1 METPIINFEDTQ
13 IAFISKSDK
22 DLKRALWLFRML
34 KSPFLVKTGTSIIQ
48 FAIKVGFPV
57 NWIIKPTLYSHFVGG
72 TTLEECQPV
81 VETLNKYG
89 VKAILDYSVEGVQDE
104 MSIQETLQ
112 ETLNSIR
119 NSVGKPG
126 IPFAVF
132 KPSAFALASLF
143 EQSEAGKAPTGEL
156 ENEYYRFKSRINA
169 LCNEAHKL
177 NVRLMI
183 DAEDSW
189 YQHLVDD
196 TVDEMMV
203 RYNKE
208 KAIVF
213 NTLQMYRHDRLDFL
227 KRSVEKAKREGYFY
241 GVKFVR
247 GAYMEKERERAR
259 EKGYL
264 SPIHIDKAATDRAFD
279 DALDFSLDNIEKSVI
294 FCGSHNENSNRHFA
308 AAMMQRGLT
317 VNDDRCWFSQLYGMS
332 DNLSFNLAAAG
343 FNVAKY
349 VPYGPVKSVVPYL
362 SRRAEENTSVAGQ
375 TSRELNLIK
384 KELKRRAKQK

>member
-1 METPIINFEDTQ
+1 MEAPLINFEDTRV
-13 IAFISKSDK
+13 AFISKSTR
-22 DLKRALWLFRML
+22 DLKRALWLFRMI
-34 KSPFLVKTGTSIIQ
+34 KNPYLVKMGTGLIQ
-48 FAIKVGFPV
+48 VAIKLGLPV
-57 NWIIKPTLYSHFVGG
+57 NWIIKPTLYRHFVGG
-72 TTLEECQPV
+72 TTLQECLPV
-81 VETLNKYG
+81 VQSLNQHG

-104 MSIQETLQ
+104 ASIQQTLQ

-119 NSVGKPG
+119 NAAQNPG

-132 KPSAFALASLF
+132 KPSAFALSTLF
-143 EQSEAGKAPTGEL
+143 EQSEAGKAPVGAL
-156 ENEYYRFKSRINA
+156 EDEYYRFKSRINV
-169 LCNEAHKL
+169 LCNEAHAL

-196 TVDEMMV
+196 TVDEMMA

-213 NTLQMYRHDRLDFL
+213 NTLQMYRHDRLEFL
-227 KRSVEKAKREGYFY
+227 KRSLEKARVEGYYY

-247 GAYMEKERERAR
+247 GAYMEKERKRAL
-259 EKGYL
+259 EKGYE
-264 SPIHIDKAATDRAFD
+264 SPIHVNKAATDEAFD
-279 DALDFSLDNIEKSVI
+279 QALTVSLDHIDRVVI
-294 FCGSHNENSNRHFA
+294 FCGSHNENSNRYFA
-308 AAMMQRGLT
+308 TSIVERGLE
-317 VNDDRCWFSQLYGMS
+317 VNDNRCWFSQLYGMS

-384 KELKRRAKQK
+384 KELKRRKNQ

>member
-1 METPIINFEDTQ
+1 MEAPIINFEDTRV
-13 IAFISKSDK
+13 AFISKSNQG
-22 DLKRALWLFRML
+22 LKRALWLFRMI
-34 KSPFLVKTGTSIIQ
+34 KNPALVKIGTGMIQ
-48 FAIKVGFPV
+48 FAMKIGIPV
-57 NWIIKPTLYSHFVGG
+57 NWIIKPTLYRHFVGG

-81 VETLNKYG
+81 VENLNKYG

-104 MSIQETLQ
+104 ASIQETLQ
-112 ETLNSIR
+112 ETLNSIK
-119 NSVGKPG
+119 NAVGNPG

-132 KPSAFALASLF
+132 KPSAFALAALF

-196 TVDEMMV
+196 TVDEMML

-227 KRSVEKAKREGYFY
+227 KKSIEKARREGYFY

-247 GAYMEKERERAR
+247 GAYMEKERERAHD
-259 EKGYL
+259 KGYT
-264 SPIHIDKAATDRAFD
+264 SPIHVNKAATDTAFD
-279 DALDFSLDNIEKSVI
+279 QALAVSLDNIDRLVI
-294 FCGSHNENSNRHFA
+294 FCGSHNENSNQYFA
-308 AAMMQRGLT
+308 SSMIEQGLAM
-317 VNDDRCWFSQLYGMS
+317 NDDRCWFSQLYGMS

-384 KELKRRAKQK
+384 KELKRRRKHQ

>member
-1 METPIINFEDTQ
+1 MEAPIINFEDTRV
-13 IAFISKSDK
+13 AFISKSNQG
-22 DLKRALWLFRML
+22 LKRALWLFRMI
-34 KSPFLVKTGTSIIQ
+34 KNPALVKIGTGMIQ
-48 FAIKVGFPV
+48 FAMKIGIPV
-57 NWIIKPTLYSHFVGG
+57 NWIIKPTLYRHFVGG

-81 VETLNKYG
+81 VENLNKYG

-104 MSIQETLQ
+104 ASIQETLQ
-112 ETLNSIR
+112 ETLNSIK
-119 NSVGKPG
+119 NAVGNPG

-132 KPSAFALASLF
+132 KPSAFALAALF

-196 TVDEMMV
+196 TVDEMML

-227 KRSVEKAKREGYFY
+227 KKSIEKARREGYFY

-259 EKGYL
+259 DKGYT
-264 SPIHIDKAATDRAFD
+264 SPIHVNKAATDTAFD
-279 DALDFSLDNIEKSVI
+279 QALAVSLDNIDRLVI
-294 FCGSHNENSNRHFA
+294 FCGSHNENSNQYFA
-308 AAMMQRGLT
+308 SSMIEQGLAM
-317 VNDDRCWFSQLYGMS
+317 NDDRCWFSQLYGMS

-384 KELKRRAKQK
+384 KELKRRRKHQ